1 MENIIHG
8 DCLLELKKIES
19 ETAQIIICDPPYNIG
34 KNFGNNKYKMN
45 IKEYLEWCDVWI
57 DECVR
62 ILKKDGTMFIYGF
75 SETLAEISSNIQIDL
90 NKKWLVWHYTN
101 KTAPSLNFWQKS
113 HESILVVWKEDK
125 VFNKDLVRVPYT
137 GSYLKADGKTRNPTI
152 GRFSDG
158 TKTTKYKVNPLGAL
172 PRDVIKIPSL
182 AGGGKERVNH
192 PTQKPLDLCET
203 LINSCKQEYG
213 IVLIPFGGSGS
224 ECVIAKKHNLDFT
237 VIEMNMDYINIIK
250 SRLVNTIKIE
260 KTTSK
265 FDCESWKNT
274 EAYKSFQRKPTQ
286 YDYYLE
292 NGSSSEILE
301 IVKMNSKVF
310 GTMCEKL
317 LIEILGLSPRTSTQN
332 DATYTFNETVYKF
345 EIKVGRFLSETDDC
359 MWQHIEDDHDFD
371 FIILCL
377 VNFTGFDVYFMTK
390 QKVLDLISKNVI
402 KKQGKQ
408 GFICK
413 KNQIFKYLTKIENNI
428 DEIFKLEYI

>member
-1 MENIIHG
+1 
-8 DCLLELKKIES
+8 
-19 ETAQIIICDPPYNIG
+19 
-34 KNFGNNKYKMN
+34 
-45 IKEYLEWCDVWI
+45 
-57 DECVR
+57 
-62 ILKKDGTMFIYGF
+62 
-75 SETLAEISSNIQIDL
+75 
-90 NKKWLVWHYTN
+90 
-101 KTAPSLNFWQKS
+101 
-113 HESILVVWKEDK
+113 
-125 VFNKDLVRVPYT
+125 
-137 GSYLKADGKTRNPTI
+137 
-152 GRFSDG
+152 
-158 TKTTKYKVNPLGAL
+158 
-172 PRDVIKIPSL
+172 
-182 AGGGKERVNH
+182 
-192 PTQKPLDLCET
+192 
-203 LINSCKQEYG
+203 
-213 IVLIPFGGSGS
+213 
-224 ECVIAKKHNLDFT
+224 
-237 VIEMNMDYINIIK
+237 
-250 SRLVNTIKIE
+250 LVNTIKIE